1 MENTTLNDKEKK
13 VLEYIKKQIKDT
25 GYPPSVREIC
35 AALGFKSTSSAHQ
48 YIWRL
53 AEKGYIDKGDLKTR
67 AIRVVGT
74 ESTISVPI
82 VGKVAAGEP
91 ILATENI
98 EDYMSIGES
107 FFTKDAL
114 QNDNFILKV
123 QGESMIEAGINDGDY
138 IIVTKQSTARNG
150 QIVVAMIEGEATV
163 KTFYKEDGYIRL
175 QPENSTMDPII
186 VKDCQILGKV
196 IGLFRKGTAPTET
209 GSEDTDPIPSVTNV
223 KSTITNN
230 NTVNLTWTGLSADD
244 MLNLYV
250 DDSFGTLGYDIY
262 IKDGQNGK
270 ENYVGTTTSNSY
282 THVTNY
288 SNPIY
293 IIYTA
298 YSNYKTNKSKGV
310 EHKVQITTDFDIIV
324 KDCEINTQNE
334 IDSCTKGISVLYNSV
349 DVTNKSTIK
358 VLNNANNSIKYE
370 ITYQGKVKTVNGKLT
385 IKQPTTTSSQLQ

>member
-186 VKDCQILGKV
+186 VPDCKILGKV
-196 IGLFRKGTAPTET
+196 AGVFRK
-209 GSEDTDPIPSVTNV
+209 
-223 KSTITNN
+223 
-230 NTVNLTWTGLSADD
+230 
-244 MLNLYV
+244 M
-250 DDSFGTLGYDIY
+250 
-262 IKDGQNGK
+262 
-270 ENYVGTTTSNSY
+270 
-282 THVTNY
+282 
-288 SNPIY
+288 
-293 IIYTA
+293 
-298 YSNYKTNKSKGV
+298 
-310 EHKVQITTDFDIIV
+310 
-324 KDCEINTQNE
+324 
-334 IDSCTKGISVLYNSV
+334 
-349 DVTNKSTIK
+349 
-358 VLNNANNSIKYE
+358 
-370 ITYQGKVKTVNGKLT
+370 
-385 IKQPTTTSSQLQ
+385 